1 MAANRVVR
9 NVEVSAKF
17 HGFRAVQDLG
27 ERAFVNVPDRAM
39 EKARPDRAIGF
50 EDSGNPRG
58 ITPRRD
64 RGYLPE
70 LHTEMKRDTPELRRT
85 LHNES
90 RFNIVSTFM
99 DESLDLDIEQ
109 VCFDRVQSHSR
120 LVCGCPAIRS
130 IKGSRNRIG
139 GKK

>member
-1 MAANRVVR
+1 VP
-9 NVEVSAKF
+9 AKF
-17 HGFRAVQDLG
+17 QSFVAVQNVGEWAFMNVSYRAV
-27 ERAFVNVPDRAM
+27 
-39 EKARPDRAIGF
+39 EKTRPDCTIGL
-50 EDSGNPRG
+50 DYGGNPRG

-64 RGYLPE
+64 RRYLPE

-109 VCFDRVQSHSR
+109 VCFDRVQSNSR
-120 LVCGCPAIRS
+120 LARGRPAS
-130 IKGSRNRIG
+130 GSVKGGRNRVG